1 MDIYK
6 LLEKK
11 DFTYEDIKDIRKYHL
26 DTYNEGIVISN
37 YQEFIN
43 KIILITK
50 LWPQEQNNK
59 INYLF
64 GSEIAIELALQG
76 NVLNRRKNNHCYPLK
91 KHGEIVLY
99 DTKIIDLG
107 DTKESANI
115 KNAFGNI
122 ECYNYTNTKVL
133 SGLEKELLDKNHD
146 TVILNNEKILI
157 PELEILFLD
166 SYLQKELNHRKEGYD
181 YELLL
186 MEYELDTEKIIN
198 YLEEYYIKPKINN
211 DKRYYE
217 LGMPYADTQWNLPEN
232 ATVEEKA
239 YADKGFSWQT
249 RLWIDDMFMIT
260 IIQSQAYQVTGD
272 EKYINRAAKEM
283 VYYLDELQRPN
294 GLFYHAPDVPFYWA
308 RGNGW
313 MAAGMTELLKTLPR
327 NNPDRK
333 RILDGYLLMMRNLK
347 NYQGKDGMWN
357 QLVDDPDFW
366 PETSG
371 SAMFAY
377 AIITGVKRGWLD
389 QTEYAPVARKA
400 WLALVPYIDENGDV
414 REVCVGTNKKNDK
427 QYYYDRPRITGDY
440 HGQAPYLWCATAL
453 LE

>member
-1 MDIYK
+1 MREYYK
-6 LLEKK
+6 INIVMRIIVYIFILYWISAHQCFGQSPLDLNHFPNGYTPKEIGYIISKRFIPSKHMFHKK
-11 DFTYEDIKDIRKYHL
+11 DGK
-26 DTYNEGIVISN
+26 NGIHYAEVCTW
-37 YQEFIN
+37 
-43 KIILITK
+43 L
-50 LWPQEQNNK
+50 
-59 INYLF
+59 
-64 GSEIAIELALQG
+64 GALRYAQ
-76 NVLNRRKNNHCYPLK
+76 V
-91 KHGEIVLY
+91 
-99 DTKIIDLG
+99 
-107 DTKESANI
+107 AND
-115 KNAFGNI
+115 
-122 ECYNYTNTKVL
+122 
-133 SGLEKELLDKNHD
+133 KELINL
-146 TVILNNEKILI
+146 
-157 PELEILFLD
+157 
-166 SYLQKELNHRKEGYD
+166 LQKRFEPLFT
-181 YELLL
+181 
-186 MEYELDTEKIIN
+186 TEKAYQPIMN
-198 YLEEYYIKPKINN
+198 HVDLNMFGCLPLEFYKVTN

-313 MAAGMTELLKTLPR
+313 MAVGMTELLKTLPR

-357 QLVDDPDFW
+357 QLVDDPNFW

-400 WLALVPYIDENGDV
+400 WLALVPYIDKNGDV

-427 QYYYDRPRITGDY
+427 QYYFDRPRIAGDY

>member
-1 MDIYK
+1 MFH
-6 LLEKK
+6 KK
-11 DFTYEDIKDIRKYHL
+11 DGK
-26 DTYNEGIVISN
+26 NGIHYAEVCTW
-37 YQEFIN
+37 
-43 KIILITK
+43 L
-50 LWPQEQNNK
+50 
-59 INYLF
+59 
-64 GSEIAIELALQG
+64 GALRYAQ
-76 NVLNRRKNNHCYPLK
+76 V
-91 KHGEIVLY
+91 
-99 DTKIIDLG
+99 
-107 DTKESANI
+107 AND
-115 KNAFGNI
+115 
-122 ECYNYTNTKVL
+122 
-133 SGLEKELLDKNHD
+133 KELINL
-146 TVILNNEKILI
+146 
-157 PELEILFLD
+157 
-166 SYLQKELNHRKEGYD
+166 LQKRFEPLFT
-181 YELLL
+181 
-186 MEYELDTEKIIN
+186 TEKAYQPIMN
-198 YLEEYYIKPKINN
+198 HVDLNMFGCLPLEFYKVTN

-313 MAAGMTELLKTLPR
+313 MAAGMTELLKALPE
-327 NNPDRK
+327 NNTDRK
-333 RILDGYLLMMRNLK
+333 RIMKGYLTMMESLK
-347 NYQGKDGMWN
+347 EYQGKDGMWN
-357 QLVDDPDFW
+357 QLVDEPDFW

-389 QTEYAPVARKA
+389 QTEYVPVARKA
-400 WLALVPYIDENGDV
+400 WLALVPYIDKNGDV